1 MRWFW
6 VDRFTEFVSG
16 SHAKGIKNVA
26 LDEEVLDGYSLGYP
40 VLPPTLI
47 IEGLAQLGGIL
58 VHEKFQF
65 TKRVVLAKVGSVKY
79 HAPAKPGD
87 TLNYQVE
94 LQRTQEL
101 GATITG
107 TSHCDGVLQA
117 EAELMFAFLE
127 EGHLV
132 DGPLFHPGD
141 LRAML
146 RLMNFFH
153 VAKTADGQ
161 PVPFYPN
168 L

>member
-87 TLNYQVE
+87 TLNYHVKLE
-94 LQRTQEL
+94 GTQEI
-101 GATITG
+101 GATFTG
-107 TSHCDGVLQA
+107 TSHCDGDLQA
-117 EAELMFAFLE
+117 EA
-127 EGHLV
+127 
-132 DGPLFHPGD
+132 
-141 LRAML
+141 
-146 RLMNFFH
+146 
-153 VAKTADGQ
+153 
-161 PVPFYPN
+161 
-168 L
+168 

>member
-16 SHAKGIKNVA
+16 SHADGIKNVA

-58 VHEKFQF
+58 VHEHFQF
-65 TKRVVLAKVGSVKY
+65 TKRVVLAKVGSMKY
-79 HAPAKPGD
+79 HAPARPGD
-87 TLNYQVE
+87 TLHYHVKLE
-94 LQRTQEL
+94 RTQDL

-107 TSHCDGVLQA
+107 TSHCGGQLQA

-132 DGPLFHPGD
+132 DGPLFNPGD
-141 LRAML
+141 LRVML

-161 PVPFYPN
+161 PVPHYQN